1 MMHVEDRRSQTADEG
16 AEEPSLAS
24 GVALRYLGRRTMF
37 LRGAVTSRVYMARR
51 AVPLLCDVRDAP
63 TLLAN
68 PLFKSLASARSSTG
82 WR

>member
-1 MMHVEDRRSQTADEG
+1 MMRVEDRWSEATDEG
-16 AEEPSLAS
+16 SDEAALAS
-24 GVALRYLGRRTMF
+24 GVTLRYLGRRTMF

-68 PLFKSLASARSSTG
+68 PLFKSLASARSAG